1 MADFS
6 IIQKIKLVFDTVIS
20 TPFFIFYAIIGMFLV
35 GLIIF
40 DIKKHKKISKIV
52 YILCLVFLVTFF
64 FIKYFNTIIKI
75 FDSFIEIF
83 MKALYFPNLGI
94 YITVL
99 IIINL
104 TFVFIMIS
112 KKSYKAS
119 KIITSLIA
127 TLIDLI
133 FIMII
138 GLIAKNKI
146 DITSDIKLY
155 SDSTILTLL
164 QISMALFVS
173 LYLLLIFVKLHHR
186 LKLYDKNVTFDNEF
200 YPDMGLYIKNTNV
213 TGKFSDSDIKIFK
226 VIHFSD
232 NGGKEYNDQ

>member
-6 IIQKIKLVFDTVIS
+6 IIQKIKLVLDTVIS

-119 KIITSLIA
+119 KIITSLIT

-138 GLIAKNKI
+138 GFISKNKI
-146 DITSDIKLY
+146 DITSDVKLY

-173 LYLLLIFVKLHHR
+173 LYLLLVFVKLHHR

-200 YPDMGLYIKNTNV
+200 YPDMGLYIKNTNIK
-213 TGKFSDSDIKIFK
+213 GKFSDSDIKVFK
-226 VIHFSD
+226 VIDFSD
-232 NGGKEYNDQ
+232 NGGKKYND